1 MQARDLDYVKAARA
15 IGCSTPYIIIR
26 EIFPNVLSS
35 LTVVAT
41 VEMANAIL
49 LEADSWEA
57 LGPHLQTAPTPSWG
71 LMLNEG
77 REYMF
82 FSPWLLRPP
91 AERSLPVGLIINLFG
106 DGLRD
111 VTLER
116 ER

>member
-1 MQARDLDYVKAARA
+1 MLNENWQD
-15 IGCSTPYIIIR
+15 IIDDIKLGKPIIVVDNEDRENEGDVFVNAKVANEDSIR
-26 EIFPNVLSS
+26 
-35 LTVVAT
+35 
-41 VEMANAIL
+41 
-49 LEADSWEA
+49 
-57 LGPHLQTAPTPSWG
+57 

-82 FSPWLLRPP
+82 FSPWLLAWPGT
-91 AERSLPVGLIINLFG
+91 GLFLIVLAINLFG